1 MAFDAITYGDV
12 FAELISEKRL
22 NPLDG
27 GEENTAANSALNA
40 LTVRSAF
47 AGQTVVD
54 EDMANACV
62 SGVWLY
68 HNFLDASHTISQGIH
83 TATGSYWHGIMHRR
97 EPDFSNSKYWFRKVG
112 HHAIFGDLCKAA
124 ARIASGVSNAPEIL
138 TTQANWDALAFVDLC
153 ADALEGRSAHDALCR
168 EIQLRE
174 WELLFDYSYR
184 KAVGENG
191 RRE

>member
-1 MAFDAITYGDV
+1 MSFDTSAYGDV

-27 GEENTAANSALNA
+27 GEENTAAKSALDA
-40 LTVRSAF
+40 LTIQSAF
-47 AGQTVVD
+47 ASKTVVD
-54 EDMANACV
+54 EDMAQSCI
-62 SGVWLY
+62 SGMWLY

-97 EPDFSNSKYWFRKVG
+97 EPDFSNSKYWFGKVDN
-112 HHAIFGDLCKAA
+112 HTISGDLCKAA
-124 ARIASGVSNAPEIL
+124 ARIASEFSDAPEIL
-138 TTQANWDALAFVDLC
+138 TTQAHWDAGAYVDLC

-174 WELLFDYSYR
+174 WELLFDYSYQ
-184 KAVGENG
+184 KAVGE
-191 RRE
+191 